1 MQTLDEYYARIARE
15 KLSPLWEH
23 LADLVPPEP
32 RIEAL
37 AYLWEYAA
45 VKPFILES
53 ARLIE
58 EEEAER
64 RVLILENPGLVGQSA
79 VTNTLFAG
87 LQLIMPGEIARS
99 HRHTQSAIRFI
110 IEGEDAFTSVDGE
123 RVDMSPGDLILT
135 PTWRWHDHSHEG
147 DSPVIWLDVLDIPL
161 IRAIGSRFVEPY
173 PEQRVPQRTASRHYS
188 ANMAPVG
195 GAPRNEPSPLRYPF
209 EPARDALEKMKI
221 HSELDSSYG
230 LKMEYIDPKTGRSV
244 SPTIS
249 AFLQLLP
256 GGFDGAS
263 YRSSDGAIYCVVSG
277 SGSVSVDTDDAREVF
292 SYGPNDV
299 FTIPCWCPHAFSAAE
314 ESVLFSAS
322 DRGLQTHLGIW
333 REQRDQ
339 DS

>member
-15 KLSPLWEH
+15 KLSPLWER

-37 AYLWEYAA
+37 AYRWEYAA

-53 ARLIE
+53 SRLIE

-87 LQLIMPGEIARS
+87 LQLMMPGEIARS

-209 EPARDALEKMKI
+209 EPTANWTRA
-221 HSELDSSYG
+221 
-230 LKMEYIDPKTGRSV
+230 TV
-244 SPTIS
+244 SRWSTSTQRQVGVCRQPSLRFFSCYLAVSTER
-249 AFLQLLP
+249 ATAAVMAPFT
-256 GGFDGAS
+256 AS
-263 YRSSDGAIYCVVSG
+263 
-277 SGSVSVDTDDAREVF
+277 
-292 SYGPNDV
+292 
-299 FTIPCWCPHAFSAAE
+299 
-314 ESVLFSAS
+314 
-322 DRGLQTHLGIW
+322 
-333 REQRDQ
+333 
-339 DS
+339 